1 MRIKSLFASATALT
15 LVVTLGGCKMTA
27 HETGFLSDY
36 SKLKEEDDALR
47 YVNTDELKTYNSFI
61 VDPVQMVSHKGA
73 EPTDPKAAE
82 VVTSALQKNLVTK
95 LREAN
100 YNVVKEPGPGVARL
114 RVAITDVDNSV
125 PVLNWIPQTK
135 LLGLGI
141 GGASMEAEVVDSR
154 TDKQIGAVVQGK
166 KGSRLSFAGMTSRQ
180 GDAKAVCGNWAEA
193 FVQRVNKVHGR

>member
-1 MRIKSLFASATALT
+1 MRMKSLFASATALT
-15 LVVTLGGCKMTA
+15 LVVTLGGCKMGA

-36 SKLKEEDDALR
+36 SKLKEESDALR
-47 YVNTDELKTYNSFI
+47 WVNTNELKTYNSFI
-61 VDPVQMVSHKGA
+61 VEPVQMVSHKGA

-82 VVTSALQKNLVTK
+82 AVTSAFQKQLVTK

-100 YNVVKEPGPGVARL
+100 YNVVTEPGPGVGRVRL
-114 RVAITDVDNSV
+114 AITDVDNSV

-141 GGASMEAEVVDSR
+141 GGASMEGEVVDSR
-154 TDKQIGAVVQGK
+154 SGDQIAAVVQGK

-180 GDAKAVCGNWAEA
+180 GDAKAVCGTWAEA
-193 FVQRVNKVHGR
+193 FVQRVNKAHGR